1 MNSDIDV
8 LGQLDCST
16 PTDIIRLGRKE
27 DQQLMALWEIP
38 MKKNHEGKLGIPTD
52 LFLCGTVPLMD
63 CKITVDERDVD
74 KNGGVL
80 SFRVKIFE
88 DYEARLAQCKKGT
101 ATMVGVIETYANDT
115 GVVTCLGVGRE
126 NNIIG
131 FLDSIHR
138 CGKQWKPVSNIVELS
153 VVRQLVFLCLETWY
167 GVQIALL
174 HPVVKEVFRAPR
186 TAVEKTNP
194 TKKSSPRKRKV
205 KYVKEHVLNQ
215 EELDK
220 LIYGE
225 RTTKQGR
232 TRHALIW
239 YVIGHWRT
247 YANGKKVFVQPYW
260 KGALKDTKLAETRE
274 REIITTT

>member
-1 MNSDIDV
+1 MNDAIDISR
-8 LGQLDCST
+8 QLDCST
-16 PTDIIRLGRKE
+16 PTDIIRLGRRE
-27 DQQLMALWEIP
+27 DQQLMALWESPI
-38 MKKNHEGKLGIPTD
+38 KKNHEGKLGIPTD

-74 KNGGVL
+74 ENGAII

-88 DYEARLAQCKKGT
+88 DYETRLAQCEEGAV
-101 ATMVGVIETYANDT
+101 ATVGAIETYANDT

-126 NNIIG
+126 GNIMG
-131 FLDSIHR
+131 FLDSVHR

-153 VVRQLVFLCLETWY
+153 VAQQLVFLCLETWY
-167 GVQIALL
+167 GIQIALL

-186 TAVEKTNP
+186 MVVEKTNT
-194 TKKSSPRKRKV
+194 TKKSSQRKQKV
-205 KYVKEHVLNQ
+205 KYVKEYVLNQ

-225 RTTKQGR
+225 RTAKQAI
-232 TRHALIW
+232 TRHALLW

-260 KGALKDTKLAETRE
+260 KGALRATRLTETRE
-274 REIITTT
+274 REIIITS